1 MPPTAL
7 HPAFLSC
14 LTCRSAW
21 GRTDGDAGEQR
32 QQQQQGSQLGQ
43 TAAGKDARESASTHV
58 GNSTGEQTP
67 PACWHMR
74 GRLTNAATGQTIA
87 LVEGVELSR
96 NLAFETAQSE
106 REKRRK
112 QKKKTELGT
121 RGAKADKGEGVLEEA
136 GEELEVDKA
145 LRPGKWTAFGSLA
158 SKKFFMYQVRRAGVR
173 LLLKC
178 EHLVLYAK
186 IVFVGGV
193 R

>member
-1 MPPTAL
+1 M
-7 HPAFLSC
+7 
-14 LTCRSAW
+14 
-21 GRTDGDAGEQR
+21 
-32 QQQQQGSQLGQ
+32 
-43 TAAGKDARESASTHV
+43 
-58 GNSTGEQTP
+58 
-67 PACWHMR
+67 
-74 GRLTNAATGQTIA
+74 
-87 LVEGVELSR
+87 SR